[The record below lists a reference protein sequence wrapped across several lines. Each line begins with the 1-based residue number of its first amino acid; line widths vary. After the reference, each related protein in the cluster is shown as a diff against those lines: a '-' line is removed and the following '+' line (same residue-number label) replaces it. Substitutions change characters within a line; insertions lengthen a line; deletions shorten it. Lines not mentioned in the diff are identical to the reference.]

1 MTCND
6 FYAFG
11 MSYSTLN
18 IFDELKLNKYH
29 KLFGKQLPSFPP
41 EINVF
46 SAHIPLQGWEAMD
59 H

>member
-46 SAHIPLQGWEAMD
+46 SAHIPLQG
-59 H
+59 